1 MDREQIE
8 TFVNCGRAISKLETP
23 MMCREHT
30 VRVGGS
36 RRQAANPLIRA

>member
-23 MMCREHT
+23 MVWREHT
-30 VRVGGS
+30 ERIGGS
-36 RRQAANPLIRA
+36 RREAANPLIRA